1 MADLNIT
8 TDFSQVN
15 NLNTALKSTDTLF
28 VKVVLGLTREA
39 QNAAR
44 VTKMFAETTQKNLD
58 LISKAEVLTAS
69 KVQQESDKRDKARI
83 READRTEKNAKRII
97 AANEKVARSEAL
109 LAQEILRNQTAAAQR
124 STAGLNQRVGV
135 TGPSAMASGAGFGA
149 LDGEVERLRMK
160 YDQIY
165 ASSQLYERSLN
176 ELNVANRIGALSTA
190 KHEAAVESL
199 NMEYQQ
205 FSSGVVTA
213 GNRFS
218 QHVNQSATGMNRM
231 GMVAQ
236 QTGYQVSDFV
246 VQIQGGTNPLV
257 AFSQQAT
264 QLAGLLYYLPPALQS
279 ARIGVLGFS
288 VAMSTA
294 FAGVTILIPLLSM
307 LAMAFFRSGKE
318 AKEAADGPIK
328 DAEEGIKALDASL
341 KAFMLTKK
349 LSSLGITGDQL
360 ISQDGLKDAEAALK
374 KIEETYTM
382 GFKLRLRQ
390 GRQQPREMNDTEI
403 RSMGEDPAV
412 KAAREAVVKAEG
424 RVAGVGEQIA
434 KAYDDQLRSL
444 TDIYNLDINRMVLGE
459 DSLAFKK
466 MEADVALSSYE
477 QQLRDSKT
485 LSDDEIK
492 KLVDVRKNQ
501 EEELRLQEIRLVGTK
516 NQTDLDRAR
525 AQERLAN
532 EQTYQAAIDKT
543 VAKNQYWS
551 DQAKAAERQAVAV
564 EYIVKNLTLLGV
576 SKDADGFNKA
586 MQGALDSGVQFSMLD
601 LSSVVALAA
610 RNGWD
615 LTASLSAAWAMA
627 RQSSPAAASI
637 AMGAGGRPDINL
649 DDNKY
654 RGAAIQARLSIAQKA
669 RDDAGGASGGGG
681 SATEATQT
689 AIEKLLEQL
698 AVEKELLG
706 TSEAYQRVRTALGD
720 DFKNTSPQVVAGLV
734 AQVEQVESLIELEER
749 RKDVMDTVK
758 SSMEDAFMSMVD
770 GTKSAKE
777 AFKDMA
783 RSIIEEL
790 YRVLV
795 VQQLVNGISGFL
807 APGGTPAPT
816 SSIRSQPNPH
826 RASGGSMM
834 PNQSYLVGEHGPE
847 LVMPRHSGTVVNANQ
862 TGSMGGPTSQTV
874 NNNISVV
881 GSDAAAVRREIA
893 KMVPQIVQATKAA
906 MIDSKRR
913 GGRMASAFK

>member
-1 MADLNIT
+1 MSDLIIT
-8 TDFSQVN
+8 TDHSQLTN
-15 NLNTALKSTDTLF
+15 ALNTVKSTEPIF
-28 VKVVLGLTREA
+28 VKMVLGITRESKNAERVLKILA
-39 QNAAR
+39 Q
-44 VTKMFAETTQKNLD
+44 TTQQNLD
-58 LISKAEVLTAS
+58 LINKAEALRAT
-69 KVQQESDKRDKARI
+69 KVQQASEKIEKARV
-83 READRTEKNAKRII
+83 REVAQAEKSAQRII
-97 AANEKVARSEAL
+97 EAEKRVALAVAQEAARTIAEKERLASVEAAN
-109 LAQEILRNQTAAAQR
+109 
-124 STAGLNQRVGV
+124 
-135 TGPSAMASGAGFGA
+135 
-149 LDGEVERLRMK
+149 VERLRMK

-165 ASSQLYERSLN
+165 ASSKLYERSLN
-176 ELNVANRIGALSTA
+176 ELNMAQTKLGWSTT

-205 FSSGVVTA
+205 FSSGIVNV

-218 QHVNQSATGMNRM
+218 KHVNQSATGMNRM

-264 QLAGLLYYLPPALQS
+264 QLAGMLYYLPAAFMAS
-279 ARIGVLGFS
+279 TKTVLGFQI
-288 VAMSTA
+288 AMSTIIPA
-294 FAGVTILIPLLSM
+294 VTILIPLLSM
-307 LAMAFFRSGKE
+307 LAMAFFSSGKE
-318 AKEAADGPIK
+318 AKDSADGPMK
-328 DAEEGIKALDASL
+328 DAEEGIKSLDSAL
-341 KAFMLTKK
+341 KAFQLTKK
-349 LSSLGITGDQL
+349 LTSMGITGDQL
-360 ISQDGLKDAEAALK
+360 ISQDALKDAEKNVKDLKAETAALSD
-374 KIEETYTM
+374 
-382 GFKLRLRQ
+382 Q
-390 GRQQPREMNDTEI
+390 DN
-403 RSMGEDPAV
+403 
-412 KAAREAVVKAEG
+412 AARGFATGGPLDTVLRIYYLIANKNDMVEANAEVEKAEE
-424 RVAGVGEQIA
+424 RIAAVGEVMS
-434 KAYDDQLRSL
+434 KAYKDQLRSL
-444 TDIYNLDINRMVLGE
+444 NELHNLDINRLVLGE
-459 DSLAFKK
+459 DSLAFKQI
-466 MEADVALSSYE
+466 EADVALRSYE

-485 LSDDEIK
+485 LGDDEIN
-492 KLVDVRKNQ
+492 KLVDQRRKQ
-501 EEELRLQEIRLVGTK
+501 EDLIRLQEIRLAVAK
-516 NQTDLDRAR
+516 NQTELERAR

-532 EQTYQAAIDKT
+532 EKAYQAAIDKT

-576 SKDADGFNKA
+576 SKDSDGFNKA
-586 MQGALDSGVQFSMLD
+586 MQGALDSGVQFSLLD
-601 LSSVVALAA
+601 LSSIVALAA

-654 RGAAIQARLSIAQKA
+654 RGAAIQARLSIAEKA
-669 RDDAGGASGGGG
+669 RDDAKSSGGK
-681 SATEATQT
+681 ETQT
-689 AIEKLLEQL
+689 AIEELLEQL
-698 AVEKELLG
+698 ALEKELLG

-734 AQVEQVESLIELEER
+734 AQVEQVERLIELEER
-749 RKDVMDTVK
+749 RKDIMDTVK

-783 RSIIEEL
+783 SSIIEEL

-795 VQQLVNGISGFL
+795 VKQLVDGISGFL
-807 APGGTPAPT
+807 MPGGTSSPT
-816 SSIRSQPNPH
+816 SSIRPQPNPH
-826 RASGGSMM
+826 RASGGSIM
-834 PNQSYLVGEHGPE
+834 PNKSYLVGEHGPE

-862 TGSMGGPTSQTV
+862 TGAMGGATSQTV

-881 GSDAAAVRREIA
+881 GSDAAAVRREVA

-913 GGRMASAFK
+913 GGRMASAFN